1 MLTNYKG
8 NSAYIKLQEK
18 DKRQNLG
25 ASIIG
30 GACLIVSALIGAA
43 MVYAFAFTVLALGV

>member
-1 MLTNYKG
+1 MLNKYKG

-18 DKRQNLG
+18 EKRRDLVD
-25 ASIIG
+25 AIIG
-30 GACLIVSALIGAA
+30 SACLIVSALIGAA